1 MDTAETLE
9 YGGKTYKTVKI
20 GTQIWMAENLNYA
33 GPNGDIGRYYDNDPA
48 NGEKYGRLYAWEEA
62 MKVCPEGW
70 HLPSK
75 EEWEILMNF
84 AGGEKIAGKKLK
96 AKDGWFEDGNGTD
109 DYGFSAL
116 PGGLCFSDGN
126 FIDVGSRGYW
136 WSSAYEHNS
145 FRAYYCGICYCD
157 EDTRRNANKF
167 LLISVRFIKD
177 HQQMLI
183 TTAEQQEV
191 ADSILDSVYL
201 RLLSMDATKETIL
214 QMLADAGLKD
224 KGSISYLVEKLLIKM
239 TEDFL
244 NGEKAY
250 SLQYSSAL
258 EILKEMNVSVD
269 LGSQIRSYVINRA
282 VRRLEQECPN
292 LSVLFKIL
300 ERLDLVE
307 EP

>member
-1 MDTAETLE
+1 
-9 YGGKTYKTVKI
+9 
-20 GTQIWMAENLNYA
+20 
-33 GPNGDIGRYYDNDPA
+33 
-48 NGEKYGRLYAWEEA
+48 
-62 MKVCPEGW
+62 
-70 HLPSK
+70 
-75 EEWEILMNF
+75 
-84 AGGEKIAGKKLK
+84 
-96 AKDGWFEDGNGTD
+96 
-109 DYGFSAL
+109 
-116 PGGLCFSDGN
+116 
-126 FIDVGSRGYW
+126 
-136 WSSAYEHNS
+136 
-145 FRAYYCGICYCD
+145 
-157 EDTRRNANKF
+157 
-167 LLISVRFIKD
+167 
-177 HQQMLI
+177 MLI
-183 TTAEQQEV
+183 TTAEQRET

-214 QMLADAGLKD
+214 QMLADAGLKGKD
-224 KGSISYLVEKLLIKM
+224 CISYLVEKLLIKM